1 MRNNQLLC
9 ILFLAAVFSTVLFVV
24 GIGAAGIERIECPK
38 RFGLWAAALPDGRL
52 MTWWP
57 EEKPGAT
64 DATGTVQLAFARFS
78 RDNGTTWTEP
88 RVLFEFPRVEGKARY
103 LGGADGNTLCDKQGG
118 IHIFGVLRRVAFDW
132 ETYKG
137 NLAVFHV
144 MSDDNGK
151 TWSDVQIVPTGY
163 RYCGIHQ
170 PVVSKTGRII
180 LPIWH
185 VFDDKRK
192 WGAFCVLSDDRGKK
206 WRSAG
211 QVVSGANAA
220 QFQLDEQSGVEL
232 NDGRIWMLFRELR
245 GGHLIEAFSK
255 DGGESWHDVRESRFV
270 SPAAP
275 PAMRR
280 LTDGR
285 ILLIWNNSLKP
296 KHVFNRLVLAAAISD
311 DDGRTWRGYRE
322 IARTNGVPGPQG
334 WVCYPF
340 ITQTDDGTVIVTY
353 GTAKFAANMLR
364 LDPDWLEETRFQ
376 EDFSGGLDNW
386 ITFQT
391 EGPKLV
397 AHPDHPDHKVLALLK
412 PNADVASGASLNFPF
427 GSKGKLTLRIQLQ
440 PGFRG
445 ARICLT
451 DHFTWPYY
459 CETGLF
465 GCGIWADGKIVE
477 PLPEGELV
485 ESGTRLTP
493 GKWHTLQFAWDCK
506 KHRCALSVDSNH
518 VTDLSQMSAAP
529 GVCYL
534 RLWSA
539 AKQTDEAG
547 LLVESVDVSIQP

>member
-9 ILFLAAVFSTVLFVV
+9 VLFWATLFSTAIFVLEA
-24 GIGAAGIERIECPK
+24 GAAGIEQAECPK
-38 RFGLWAAALPDGRL
+38 PFGFWVTALPDGRV

-57 EEKPGAT
+57 EEKPGTA

-78 RDNGTTWTEP
+78 RDNGATWTKP
-88 RVLFEFPRVEGKARY
+88 LVLFEFPRTEGKARY
-103 LGGADGNTLCDKQGG
+103 IAGADGATLCDKQGG

-163 RYCGIHQ
+163 KYCGIHQ

-192 WGAFCVLSDDRGKK
+192 WGAFCALSDDRGKT
-206 WRSAG
+206 WRSGKEIIADSTAP
-211 QVVSGANAA
+211 V
-220 QFQLDEQSGVEL
+220 QLDEQSGVEL
-232 NDGRIWMLFRELR
+232 NDGRIWMLFRQLH
-245 GGHLIEAFSK
+245 GGHLVEASSPN
-255 DGGESWHDVRESRFV
+255 GGESWQDVRDSRFV

-280 LTDGR
+280 LADGR
-285 ILLIWNNSLKP
+285 ILLVWNNSLKP

-311 DDGRTWRGYRE
+311 DEGRSWRGYRE
-322 IARTNGVPGPQG
+322 IARTNGVLGPQG

-353 GTAKFAANMLR
+353 GTADFTANMLR
-364 LDPDWLEETRFQ
+364 LDPDWLEEIRFR
-376 EDFSGGLDNW
+376 EEFSTGLDNW
-386 ITFQT
+386 VTLQT

-397 AHPDHPDHKVLALLK
+397 AHPDHPDRKVLALPK
-412 PNADVASGASLNFPF
+412 PKANVASGASLNFPF
-427 GSKGKLTLRIQLQ
+427 GSKGKLTMRIQLR
-440 PGFRG
+440 PGFQG

-459 CETGLF
+459 SETGQF
-465 GCGIWADGKIVE
+465 VCAIWSDGEIVE

-485 ESGTRLTP
+485 QSGTKLTP
-493 GKWHTLQFAWDCK
+493 GKWHTLEFAWDCK
-506 KHRCALSVDSNH
+506 KRRCVLSFDSKP
-518 VTDLSQMSAAP
+518 VTDLSQMSALP

-539 AKQTDEAG
+539 AKQTDAAG